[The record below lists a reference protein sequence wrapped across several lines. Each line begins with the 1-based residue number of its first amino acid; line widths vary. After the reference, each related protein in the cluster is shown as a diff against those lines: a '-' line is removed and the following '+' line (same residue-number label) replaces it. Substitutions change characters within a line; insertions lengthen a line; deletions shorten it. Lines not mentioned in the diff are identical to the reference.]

1 MVTYTVHE
9 RQGDTGE
16 IAERADRIIF
26 VKEGF
31 AWLALLMPAL
41 WLLYHRLWLALIGF
55 IAMIIALQAILT
67 AAQIANDVSG
77 WAILAVSAMF
87 ALLANDVRRW
97 TLDMRGFRLVE
108 PVSGRDLEECEHRFF
123 TDWLAAQGA
132 LLDDHPRTVKNTLKP
147 SPAPTG
153 PVKDS
158 TSTEDV
164 IGLFPD
170 PGK

>member
-9 RQGDTGE
+9 REDETGE
-16 IAERADRIIF
+16 ISERADEIVF

-31 AWLALLMPAL
+31 AWLALLMPIL
-41 WLLYHRLWLALIGF
+41 WLLYHRMWLALIGF
-55 IAMIIALQAILT
+55 IALIIALQATFSAIH
-67 AAQIANDVSG
+67 IADDVSG
-77 WAILAVSAMF
+77 WAILAVSAIF

-108 PVSGRDLEECEHRFF
+108 PVSGRDLEECEQRFF

-132 LLDDHPRTVKNTLKP
+132 LVDDLHTTVQSTLKP

-158 TSTEDV
+158 TSQAS
-164 IGLFPD
+164 
-170 PGK
+170 PGWHC

>member
-1 MVTYTVHE
+1 VVTYTVHE
-9 RQGDTGE
+9 REDETGE
-16 IAERADRIIF
+16 ITERADGIVF

-31 AWLALLMPAL
+31 AWLALLMPIL

-55 IAMIIALQAILT
+55 IALIIALQATFT
-67 AAQIANDVSG
+67 AAQIADDVSG
-77 WAILAVSAMF
+77 WVFLALSAMF

-108 PVSGRDLEECEHRFF
+108 PVSGRDLAECEERFF

-132 LLDDHPRTVKNTLKP
+132 GLDDLPGTVKSTLKP
-147 SPAPTG
+147 SPAPAG

-164 IGLFPD
+164 IGLFPE
-170 PGK
+170 PGR